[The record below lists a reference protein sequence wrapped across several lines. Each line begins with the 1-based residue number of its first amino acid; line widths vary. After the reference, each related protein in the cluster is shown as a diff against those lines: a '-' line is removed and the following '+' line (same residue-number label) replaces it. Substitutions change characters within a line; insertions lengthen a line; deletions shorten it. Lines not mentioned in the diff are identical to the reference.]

1 MTSAPRMESQL
12 RRRSSS
18 PPAQKT
24 SLHVMMASVLT
35 WKKGTSL
42 PNYEACFA
50 PILLFISSIC

>member
-42 PNYEACFA
+42 PNSEACFA
-50 PILLFISSIC
+50 PI